1 YMSDDPS
8 ILIETAM
15 SSLATQIEALN
26 DRDYDMFTMVFTEK
40 TKEQVSYDLFEK
52 ALAQH
57 EKIPL
62 SLEMIDKESSI
73 VVSPGD
79 IKLKMTNGRTL
90 CNLVKVEF
98 DWLIDDIFWK
108 I

>member
-1 YMSDDPS
+1 MSDDQS
-8 ILIETAM
+8 VLIETAM

-26 DRDYDMFTMVFTEK
+26 DRDYDMFTMVFTESV
-40 TKEQVSYDLFEK
+40 KEKVTYELFEK

-62 SLEMIDKESSI
+62 SLDMIDKEGSVLI
-73 VVSPGD
+73 SPGD

-90 CNLVKVEF
+90 CNS
-98 DWLIDDIFWK
+98 
-108 I
+108 